1 MDPIA
6 SLPGPLSRLLSAGIV
21 QNLTGILNENSPDQH
36 LRQASENAKI
46 LAREILQAPVP
57 LVPAAPAPAPPVP
70 SASDVELEEAQEEL
84 RVAVAERDAAR
95 NAAAAIQQQLQTV
108 TTQLNN
114 ALAMGAAQANGSP
127 GEGNGSGGH
136 PDVPTFDGAPPHD
149 IRTWILLLRNKLAAQ
164 PSRYSTEQAKL
175 RYAFSRLAGAAFN
188 QVRSHLSEDT
198 GAIDLGTLN
207 ELLSILRQA
216 YDGPDRARTARNQLK
231 TLEQKHLHFS
241 VYLAEFRRLMGDLD
255 WDDQAQRDQ
264 LEDGLSEDMK
274 DALEWRPRATTLA
287 QLIELCM
294 EFDSLFRARAQEKK
308 GKAPAS
314 PAASS
319 SAAAVAHPTDSNS
332 GNYDIDSNLE
342 HAAVP
347 SKRLSKRERQRRKK
361 KVEPPREAEARESTT
376 KGGRLG
382 GTGTLTSGR
391 AFRYWHY

>member
-1 MDPIA
+1 
-6 SLPGPLSRLLSAGIV
+6 
-21 QNLTGILNENSPDQH
+21 
-36 LRQASENAKI
+36 
-46 LAREILQAPVP
+46 
-57 LVPAAPAPAPPVP
+57 
-70 SASDVELEEAQEEL
+70 
-84 RVAVAERDAAR
+84 VAVAERDVAR

-127 GEGNGSGGH
+127 GQGNGSGGH
-136 PDVPTFDGAPPHD
+136 PDVHTFDGAPPHD
-149 IRTWILLLRNKLAAQ
+149 IPTWILLLRNKLAAQ

-216 YDGPDRARTARNQLK
+216 YDDPDRARTARNQLK

-264 LEDGLSEDMK
+264 LEDGLSEEMK

-294 EFDSLFRARAQEKK
+294 EFDSRFRARAQEKK

-314 PAASS
+314 SSSSLPVPVASSSRVAASPAASP

-347 SKRLSKRERQRRKK
+347 SKRLSKRERQRQKK
-361 KVEPPREAEARESTT
+361 K
-376 KGGRLG
+376 G
-382 GTGTLTSGR
+382 
-391 AFRYWHY
+391 